1 MNFENDSTDG
11 ILSYVP
17 ICLQDIVEQ
26 LGAKVRRKWRI
37 CWPRA
42 RVRFHAPFTNHP
54 PPSQHPKEFQYGNTF
69 RANFVL
75 SIHDISGFSS
85 LCNRWKDT
93 PDLVADKVNSVFDKL
108 IEIIASEG
116 GDIISFAGDALIVG
130 WSPVTETTQ
139 SDKNNISQTVR
150 KALNAVEMVS
160 AVENNLSCPKGDSWH
175 GRTMSRRVA
184 RPEAN
189 LTPPPHPTTTTP
201 NLHHKRWKNGLM
213 GSSNCFS
220 TFTALSP

>member
-42 RVRFHAPFTNHP
+42 RVRFYAPFTNHP
-54 PPSQHPKEFQYGNTF
+54 PPLQHPKEFQYGNTF

-160 AVENNLSCPKGDSWH
+160 AVENNLSCP
-175 GRTMSRRVA
+175 GRLMARENHVEEGRPSR
-184 RPEAN
+184 
-189 LTPPPHPTTTTP
+189 
-201 NLHHKRWKNGLM
+201 
-213 GSSNCFS
+213 S
-220 TFTALSP
+220 